1 MKYLHLRFRF
11 RIGNALHK
19 RTNKI
24 LIDALSISKLIPSL
38 KFPLV
43 CLDSV
48 LCKLWNIYC
57 MFIQFDMSMFHGER
71 IGWLIDWCLTPTLGV
86 FQLYRGVNTVTGN
99 LQQKYEY
106 TILKNTFFVYFL
118 AMTKD
123 TLWIFYT
130 LILEIKFLVYTRHIV
145 MTISFILIFRHTYR
159 HSRISRTKKQGQ

>member
-19 RTNKI
+19 RTNMI
-24 LIDALSISKLIPSL
+24 LIDALSISKLGVLGQCFVQIMKYILHVYPVRYVNVSL
-38 KFPLV
+38 REDWLI
-43 CLDSV
+43 D
-48 LCKLWNIYC
+48 
-57 MFIQFDMSMFHGER
+57 
-71 IGWLIDWCLTPTLGV
+71 WLIDWCLTPTLGV

-159 HSRISRTKKQGQ
+159 HSRISRTEKQGQ